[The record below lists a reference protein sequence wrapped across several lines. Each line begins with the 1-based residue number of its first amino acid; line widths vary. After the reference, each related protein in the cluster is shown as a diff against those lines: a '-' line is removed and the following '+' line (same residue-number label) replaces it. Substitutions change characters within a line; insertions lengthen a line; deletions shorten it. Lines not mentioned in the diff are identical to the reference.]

1 MNILKKLNNT
11 RSILGCTAIGG
22 ISLNTS
28 YYRSECIAS
37 SSRYQTNVLK
47 DKCVLITGANVGIGK
62 ACAERFA
69 EHDCRLI
76 LLGRRD
82 ELLKSL
88 KKDLLNQYPKLKL
101 HTVAVSVTDLDAIK
115 ALPSTLPKEF
125 QDVSILVNNAGL
137 ALGVT
142 PVESNNVEDAKTVI
156 DTNVVG
162 VIALCSAFLPGMK
175 QRGEG
180 HLINMGSVAGHYAYT
195 TGSVYNASK
204 YAVRGFTE
212 AARHDLAGTP
222 IRVTHI
228 R

>member
-1 MNILKKLNNT
+1 MNYH
-11 RSILGCTAIGG
+11 AYH
-22 ISLNTS
+22 
-28 YYRSECIAS
+28 YYIP
-37 SSRYQTNVLK
+37 L
-47 DKCVLITGANVGIGK
+47 
-62 ACAERFA
+62 
-69 EHDCRLI
+69 
-76 LLGRRD
+76 
-82 ELLKSL
+82 
-88 KKDLLNQYPKLKL
+88 
-101 HTVAVSVTDLDAIK
+101 
-115 ALPSTLPKEF
+115 
-125 QDVSILVNNAGL
+125 GL

-142 PVESNNVEDAKTVI
+142 SVESNNVEDAKTVI

-162 VIALCSAFLPGMK
+162 VIALSSAFLPGMK

-180 HLINMGSVAGHYAYT
+180 HLVNMGSVAGHYAYT